1 MFENNIILL
10 NIFVDCIMIIRENNW
25 IRTNRDTMIVHDPY
39 CDKIIMVM
47 MFLGFVSYFPATLS
61 S

>member
-1 MFENNIILL
+1 
-10 NIFVDCIMIIRENNW
+10 MIIRENNW
-25 IRTNRDTMIVHDPY
+25 IRTKRGTMIVHDPF
-39 CDKIIMVM
+39 CDKIIMIR

>member
-1 MFENNIILL
+1 M
-10 NIFVDCIMIIRENNW
+10 VMKENNW
-25 IRTNRDTMIVHDPY
+25 IGINQGDMVVHDPSCY
-39 CDKIIMVM
+39 KIIMVM

>member
-10 NIFVDCIMIIRENNW
+10 NIFVDCTMLIKENNW
-25 IRTNRDTMIVHDPY
+25 IGTHQGDMVVLDPSS
-39 CDKIIMVM
+39 DKIIMVM
-47 MFLGFVSYFPATLS
+47 MFLGLVSYFPATLS

>member
-1 MFENNIILL
+1 
-10 NIFVDCIMIIRENNW
+10 MIINKNNW
-25 IRTNRDTMIVHDPY
+25 IRTNRDNMIVHDPY